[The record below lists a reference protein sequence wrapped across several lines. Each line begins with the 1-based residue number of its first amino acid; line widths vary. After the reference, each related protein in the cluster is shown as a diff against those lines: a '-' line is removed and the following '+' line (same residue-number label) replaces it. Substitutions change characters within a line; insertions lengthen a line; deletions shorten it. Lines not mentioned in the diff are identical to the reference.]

1 MRNVD
6 YEVILKKVNWL
17 IQSKPQSTSEKEFVT
32 QFSGILSV
40 AEAKRFWE
48 RLLAHGDLFLKAVDK
63 KRYSWQVNAN
73 FFTRDSIEKH
83 FRQGDVLS
91 KRGRIPGKKYSP
103 KIKEERQKP
112 LKQGIVIYPGWVS
125 TLSI

>member
-1 MRNVD
+1 MKRKID

-32 QFSGILSV
+32 QFSGVLSV
-40 AEAKRFWE
+40 AEAKRFWN
-48 RLLAHGDLFLKAVDK
+48 RLLAHGELFLKAVDN
-63 KRYSWQVNAN
+63 KRYEWKVNAN

-91 KRGRIPGKKYSP
+91 TRGRIPGKKYPP
-103 KIKEERQKP
+103 KAVKEKKP
-112 LKQGIVIYPGWVS
+112 DKTELILWHGWTS
-125 TLSI
+125 TISI

>member
-1 MRNVD
+1 MRKID
-6 YEVILKKVNWL
+6 YEVILKKVNWM

-63 KRYSWQVNAN
+63 RRYSWQVNSN

-83 FRQGDVLS
+83 FRQGDVIS
-91 KRGRIPGKKYSP
+91 KRGRIPGKKYP
-103 KIKEERQKP
+103 KTIKP
-112 LKQGIVIYPGWVS
+112 KQPEGYVIYPGWIS
-125 TLSI
+125 TVTL